1 MRLVVDQFFEHCSM
15 YLLTIDSRLHTP
27 SEYKLQRAKPLQKIF
42 LQDSAIF
49 YKNIFK
55 SSWLHA
61 GPFGELPFKKNVL
74 QRLLQEKKP
83 PNAIFQAAYLKKQAA
98 SRKTGLRHI
107 TYTNEVYEN
116 QLNFF

>member
-1 MRLVVDQFFEHCSM
+1 MTSLYMRLVVDQFFEHCSM

-55 SSWLHA
+55 SSWPYA
-61 GPFGELPFKKNVL
+61 GPLGEL
-74 QRLLQEKKP
+74 Q
-83 PNAIFQAAYLKKQAA
+83 
-98 SRKTGLRHI
+98 GLFDNNNKI
-107 TYTNEVYEN
+107 
-116 QLNFF
+116 